1 MGRPDG
7 LIAIFVG
14 DGTRRHKDV
23 TGAWRAARL
32 IILTSVVEAGC
43 SYDNLE
49 ISLYQITSH
58 KTWNN
63 HQANDR
69 QINDRTP
76 TSTGFRSQIS
86 LSKSDN
92 AVRML
97 QKTTCLHIS
106 ENQLTWYRANY

>member
-1 MGRPDG
+1 MKRRAGAARREREREGGEAQMGRPDG

-49 ISLYQITSH
+49 ISLY
-58 KTWNN
+58 
-63 HQANDR
+63 
-69 QINDRTP
+69 
-76 TSTGFRSQIS
+76 
-86 LSKSDN
+86 
-92 AVRML
+92 
-97 QKTTCLHIS
+97 
-106 ENQLTWYRANY
+106 